1 MTVSRRPA
9 LAVVALWAVG
19 LVVALSH
26 GTLRP
31 GAGDFVRDFY
41 PAARQALHGYLHY
54 KLPPYTP
61 ADVNVFRY
69 PPFAA
74 VLFAPL
80 ALFSVHTAATLW
92 WVAAIVMVAVT
103 ALIVSRLFPAH
114 RGVVSG
120 VLFLGMM
127 AFAPIGDSLRDKAD
141 LYVLALVA
149 GAIWATRVSVPWRLV
164 CAGALIGVAIAIKV
178 YPVLALIAYFVARPP
193 GIRWIATGCVGALIV
208 TSAIAA
214 AVVGLHPFHEFATL
228 ATTSSPALTATTYAF
243 SALNI
248 AARLFTANPYAPGIA
263 HLATHAVDAAFAV
276 YALAVFVCVYVLHPQ
291 RWALRWSV
299 ALAVG
304 VACSPFLEDAY
315 LASFALVA
323 ALLFLDGRYPR
334 DLAVVFIGVAV
345 CFTLVAQS
353 GSAGTARG
361 SDITDVI
368 SVLLAVLAATYAWR
382 KTGAAVAAFTGG
394 MALLVSSSLPGLS
407 VRTPPISTVRVIEGS
422 VLFWAVLVVLA
433 SVFML
438 ARGSKSAIRTPQ

>member
-1 MTVSRRPA
+1 
-9 LAVVALWAVG
+9 
-19 LVVALSH
+19 
-26 GTLRP
+26 
-31 GAGDFVRDFY
+31 
-41 PAARQALHGYLHY
+41 
-54 KLPPYTP
+54 
-61 ADVNVFRY
+61 
-69 PPFAA
+69 
-74 VLFAPL
+74 
-80 ALFSVHTAATLW
+80 
-92 WVAAIVMVAVT
+92 
-103 ALIVSRLFPAH
+103 
-114 RGVVSG
+114 
-120 VLFLGMM
+120 
-127 AFAPIGDSLRDKAD
+127 
-141 LYVLALVA
+141 
-149 GAIWATRVSVPWRLV
+149 
-164 CAGALIGVAIAIKV
+164 
-178 YPVLALIAYFVARPP
+178 
-193 GIRWIATGCVGALIV
+193 
-208 TSAIAA
+208 
-214 AVVGLHPFHEFATL
+214 
-228 ATTSSPALTATTYAF
+228 
-243 SALNI
+243 
-248 AARLFTANPYAPGIA
+248 
-263 HLATHAVDAAFAV
+263 V

-382 KTGAAVAAFTGG
+382 KTGAAVAAFAGG

-407 VRTPPISTVRVIEGS
+407 VRTPPISTVHVIEGS

-438 ARGSKSAIRTPQ
+438 ARGSKSAIRTPR